1 MGSVPEFKFDIK
13 LLEGSLICFIGG
25 ALCSGG
31 GIGGGAFYLCTFIL
45 LLGMDTHTAVPLSKV
60 TIFGIALGGLF
71 VIVPQKHP
79 LNKLRTLVDYN
90 AVMILQPMVLLGT
103 VVGVFMNVIFPNWLI
118 TIGLAIL
125 FCVTSYRTL
134 SKGFKL
140 RKKDKMAQKLA
151 AEEEARKAQEAL
163 DASNLT
169 ESDGVSGIE
178 LNDTKRPANGNGDD
192 DGVALI
198 DDANEVPIVTDEH
211 NAKKKETRESVIKAL
226 SMIVVMIGM
235 FVFLYLKGST
245 SGKSAAGIECGSPVY
260 WGLVAAV
267 FPYMICVTL
276 FVLWFLKR
284 HKRRIV
290 LEGDLTL
297 SKKQMLQIVFG
308 GFFAG
313 LLSSFLGVGGGVVV
327 GPLLLELG
335 LLPQVATATS
345 SFMIVNMAMLIVV
358 SCCCFSEQTFILN
371 YSSFH
376 FLNLLTF

>member
-1 MGSVPEFKFDIK
+1 MTTNVPDFKFDIK

-31 GIGGGAFYLCTFIL
+31 GIGGGAFYLLTFIL

-79 LNKLRTLVDYN
+79 LNKLRTLIDYN

-140 RKKDKMAQKLA
+140 RKKDKAAQQEK
-151 AEEEARKAQEAL
+151 ARKAREEEEEHA
-163 DASNLT
+163 ASLA

-178 LNDTKRPANGNGDD
+178 LNDTKKAGGNDTED
-192 DGVALI
+192 SVALI
-198 DDANEVPIVTDEH
+198 EDANEVPIVTDEH
-211 NAKKKETRESVIKAL
+211 DAKKKETRESVIKAL
-226 SMIVVMIGM
+226 SMLVVMIGM

-297 SKKQMLQIVFG
+297 SNKQMVQIVFG

-345 SFMIVNMAMLIVV
+345 SFMIVKKYNNNNKIK
-358 SCCCFSEQTFILN
+358 III
-371 YSSFH
+371 SFFAFKF
-376 FLNLLTF
+376 FLFF